1 MPKIVELITS
11 RSDRVTPATRLREVA
26 AHMLATSVSSVIV
39 VDTDRAVGII
49 TERDILRLVQRR
61 GSPEQRAG
69 DAMSSPVHAVS
80 ADTDFRQAYR
90 EAARLGIRR
99 IVVVAPDGQPLGIVN
114 ESDFRKHL
122 GPDFFMHLNAVDTL
136 MEQTFPRLPGDAGL
150 DAAVNA
156 MAAVRG
162 SCAVVVDGS
171 QALGVVTE
179 HDVVRFFLNGEQN
192 PPLARVM
199 SRPAITI
206 VNDRPLAEAARLML
220 THGIRH
226 LPVVD
231 TAGQLVGLLSEHALM
246 SPLKLDLLD
255 RMINE
260 RQSIADSRDQLQGEA
275 ARQARYQRALLDNFP
290 FPVWLKDTESRFL
303 TANKAMADVAG
314 LAVDTLIGKSDLDI
328 WPAELADRYRTD
340 DRMVMDS
347 RRNRVIT
354 EPIVVDEHAVWHE
367 TYKAPV
373 VDEDG
378 ELLGMVGFSQDISHR
393 QRATDAMRLRNT
405 ALAALI
411 GGQPLAEV
419 LDLIA
424 RSFEAE
430 MPGWRCAILLADD
443 SGRHLHPGAAPSLPP
458 GFSKAVDGM
467 LIAPGVASSGAAAA
481 LRQRIIVGNVF
492 EHPNWVDYRELAHQG
507 DFSACWSE
515 PVLGARGQL
524 LGTFTAYYRTP
535 ARPHEDYLDLVT
547 QGAQLTALVVEHQR
561 NAQELNSSLSTFRG
575 IFDSVGEALFILGA
589 DHRFL
594 FANTSAEQLFGLPRD
609 QLIGRSHDLFL
620 LPGRCEP
627 ETVDRHI
634 GLALAGTPQTLEA
647 LVRDA
652 REQVFPVEVRLHD
665 ADYFGQPVLIASAV
679 NIAERRNVALR
690 LEIEHDLAQCL
701 ATDADR
707 EALLAALLKATL
719 RFPELDAGGI
729 YRRLADDSY
738 GLFTERGLSPEFID
752 QARLF
757 PADTAFA
764 QLANQ
769 GQPVCMPATSEEA
782 PEESTPLD
790 PATLRAEG
798 LRCLMQLPVRLGSR
812 TELCLLLAG
821 RQSSQVAPSTRQALE
836 ALGSYFGQTLQ
847 RLEHQ
852 EETRRLQQ
860 NLSGIF
866 DTLADFIFVLDLDNH
881 ILHYNRAVAET
892 LGYGTAAL
900 RSQPILAIHPENLR
914 DIAERSLA
922 DVIAGRSVSCP
933 LPMLRADGTEI
944 QVETRIASGY
954 WDGKPALIAIAQD
967 ISERLIAEERQRLA
981 ASVFDN
987 AHEGIMITDPA
998 GHIVEVNSTFT
1009 ELTGYTR
1016 DEALGKTPDLLK
1028 SGHHEPA
1035 FYHEMWAKIAADGFW
1050 RGEVWNRKKTGEIFV
1065 EQLTISTVRNRRGAI
1080 THYVAIFTDITL
1092 IKQHQQRLEHLAH
1105 FDALT
1110 QLPNRM
1116 LLGDRLQQ
1124 AKAQAERSGKMLA
1137 VCYLD
1142 LDNFKPI
1149 NDEFGHAV
1157 GDYLLV
1163 DVAQRLKTSVRGGD
1177 TVARLGGDEFVLL
1190 IGNLGN
1196 LGECDHAMARV
1207 VNAIA
1212 QPFRVSQRQVN
1223 VSASIG
1229 VTLYPNDSADSDTLL
1244 RHADQAMYAA
1254 KQAGR
1259 NRYHL
1264 FDPEND
1270 RRARARRDELG
1281 RIRAG
1286 LAKGEFHLHY
1296 QPKVDMRKGVVIGAE
1311 ALIRWQHPERGLLPP
1326 RDFLPAVEDSEA
1338 AIELG
1343 EWVINEALRQ
1353 IDAWQRDHGLKLAV
1367 SINIAGN
1374 HLQHPGFSQRLGEL
1388 LAHYPAVSPH
1398 QIELEVLETAA
1409 LEDVGTTAALFAE
1422 CRNLGVSFALDDF
1435 GTGYSSLTYFRR
1447 LPADLLKIDQSFV
1460 RDMLDNPD
1468 DLAIVEGVIGL
1479 TQAFRRAVIA
1489 EGVETVEHG
1498 LVLLLLGCDMA
1509 QGYGIARPMPPEALP
1524 DWIANFQPDELW
1536 NLATAFNWSRDD
1548 LPMLI
1553 AEVDH
1558 KRWMRALHASLDD
1571 ASGSTEPPPLDPH
1584 ACRFSHWLD
1593 SADSRRYVGIPAS
1606 HEIHGLHARVHDIG
1620 RRLVAQHQA
1629 DDQASVATLR
1639 EELRQTS
1646 EQLAAAIQTI
1656 QTETLIGAQ
1665 RIRR

>member
-1 MPKIVELITS
+1 MPKIVELITR

-26 AHMLATSVSSVIV
+26 AHMLAAGISSVIV
-39 VDTDRAVGII
+39 VDDDGRALGII

-61 GSPEQRAG
+61 ASPEQQARE
-69 DAMSSPVHAVS
+69 AMSSPVHSVP

-90 EAARLGIRR
+90 EAARRGLRR
-99 IVVVAPDGQPLGIVN
+99 IVVVDPDEQPLGIVN
-114 ESDFRKHL
+114 ESDFRTYL
-122 GPDFFMHLNAVDTL
+122 GPDFFMHLNAVDAL
-136 MEQTFPRLPGDAGL
+136 MEHTFPRLPGDAGL
-150 DAAVNA
+150 DEAVQA

-162 SCAVVVDGS
+162 SCAVVVDGPYPC
-171 QALGVVTE
+171 GVVTE
-179 HDVVRFFLNGEQN
+179 HDVVRFFLSGEQN
-192 PPLARVM
+192 PPLNRVM
-199 SRPAITI
+199 SQPAITI
-206 VNDRPLAEAARLML
+206 ADDRPLAEAARLML
-220 THGIRH
+220 RHRIRH

-231 TAGQLVGLLSEHALM
+231 AAGQLVGLLSEHALM

-260 RQSIADSRDQLQGEA
+260 RQSLAESRDQLRDAA
-275 ARQARYQRALLDNFP
+275 ARQARYQRALLDNVP

-303 TANKAMADVAG
+303 TANQAMADIAG
-314 LAVDTLIGKSDLDI
+314 LAVEALIGKSDRDV
-328 WPAELADRYRTD
+328 WPAELAERYRAD
-340 DRMVMDS
+340 DRRVMES
-347 RRNRVIT
+347 RRTRVIT
-354 EPIVVDEHAVWHE
+354 EPVVVDDHPVWHE

-378 ELLGMVGFSQDISHR
+378 TLLGTVGFSQDVSHR
-393 QRATDAMRLRNT
+393 LRATDAMRLRNT

-430 MPGWRCAILLADD
+430 MPGWRCAVLLADD
-443 SGRHLHPGAAPSLPP
+443 SGQHLHPGAAPSLPP
-458 GFSKAVDGM
+458 GYKQAVDG
-467 LIAPGVASSGAAAA
+467 LAIAPDTASSGAAAA
-481 LRQRIIVGNVF
+481 LRQRVVVSNVF
-492 EHPNWVDYRELAHQG
+492 EHPNWVDYRELARQN

-515 PVLGARGQL
+515 PVLGSRGQL

-535 ARPHEDYLDLVT
+535 AQPHDNDLDLVT
-547 QGAQLTALVVEHQR
+547 QAARLTALVIEHQHS
-561 NAQELNSSLSTFRG
+561 AQDLTNSLRTFRG
-575 IFDSVGEALFILGA
+575 IFDRIGEALFILGA

-594 FANTSAEQLFGLPRD
+594 FANTSAEQLFGLPRER
-609 QLIGRSHDLFL
+609 LIGQSHDLFL
-620 LPGRCEP
+620 LPGQCDP
-627 ETVDRHI
+627 ASVDRHI
-634 GLALAGTPQTLEA
+634 GQALAGTPQTLEI

-652 REQVFPVEVRLHD
+652 AEQVFPVEIRLHD
-665 ADYFGQPVLIASAV
+665 ADYFGQPVLIASAIQ
-679 NIAERRNVALR
+679 IAERRNVALR

-701 ATDADR
+701 AADADR

-719 RFPELDAGGI
+719 RFPELDAGAL
-729 YRRLADDSY
+729 YRRQTDGSY
-738 GLFTERGLSPEFID
+738 TLFAARGLSTEFIN

-757 PADTAFA
+757 PAGSTFA
-764 QLANQ
+764 QQADRDQPLYLALT
-769 GQPVCMPATSEEA
+769 GDGMPDN
-782 PEESTPLD
+782 PPLD
-790 PATLRAEG
+790 AATLHAEG
-798 LRCLMQLPVRLGSR
+798 LRCLMLLPVRLGARSA
-812 TELCLLLAG
+812 LCLLLAG
-821 RQSSQVAPSTRQALE
+821 RQSARLAPSTQQTLE

-866 DTLADFIFVLDLDNH
+866 DTLTDFIFVLDLDNH

-892 LGYGTAAL
+892 LGYGSVAL
-900 RSQPILAIHPENLR
+900 RRQPILAVHPENLR

-944 QVETRIASGY
+944 PVETRIASGY

-967 ISERLIAEERQRLA
+967 IRERLIAEERQRLA

-1016 DEALGKTPDLLK
+1016 EEALGQTPDLLK

-1035 FYHEMWAKIAADGFW
+1035 FYHEMWQKIAEDGFW
-1050 RGEVWNRKKTGEIFV
+1050 RGEIWNRKKTGEIFV
-1065 EQLTISTVRNRRGAI
+1065 EQLTISTVRNPRGII
-1080 THYVAIFTDITL
+1080 THYVAIFSDITL

-1124 AKAQAERSGKMLA
+1124 AKAQAERNSRMLA

-1157 GDYLLV
+1157 GDYLLI
-1163 DVAQRLKTSVRGGD
+1163 DVAQRLKTCVRGGD

-1190 IGNLGN
+1190 IGNLAN
-1196 LGECDHAMARV
+1196 LAECDHAMARV
-1207 VNAIA
+1207 VKAIA
-1212 QPFRVSQRQVN
+1212 QPFRVSQRLVN

-1264 FDPEND
+1264 FDPESD
-1270 RRARARRDELG
+1270 RRARARRDELR

-1286 LAKGEFHLHY
+1286 LATGEFRLHY

-1311 ALIRWQHPERGLLPP
+1311 ALIRWQHPERGLLLP
-1326 RDFLPAVEDSEA
+1326 RDFLPVVEDSEA

-1343 EWVINEALRQ
+1343 EWVITETLRQ
-1353 IDAWQRDHGLKLAV
+1353 IDTWQREHGLKLAV

-1374 HLQHPGFSQRLGEL
+1374 HLQHPGFSRRLGEL
-1388 LAHYPAVSPH
+1388 MARFPAVSPG

-1524 DWIANFQPDELW
+1524 DWITHFQPDELW

-1558 KRWMRALHASLDD
+1558 KRWLRALHACLDD
-1571 ASGSTEPPPLDPH
+1571 TSGSTEPPPLDPH
-1584 ACRFSHWLD
+1584 ACRFAQWLNG
-1593 SADSRRYVGIPAS
+1593 ADSRRYGGIPAS
-1606 HEIHGLHARVHDIG
+1606 REIPALHARVHDIG
-1620 RRLVAQHQA
+1620 HRLIARHQA
-1629 DDQASVATLR
+1629 GDRTSVATLR
-1639 EELRQTS
+1639 EELRQAS

-1656 QTETLIGAQ
+1656 QTETLMGAQ

>member
-26 AHMLATSVSSVIV
+26 AQMLTTGVSSVIV
-39 VDTDRAVGII
+39 VDAGRAVGII
-49 TERDILRLVQRR
+49 TERDILRLVQRHAT
-61 GSPEQRAG
+61 PEQSAG
-69 DAMSSPVHAVS
+69 DAMTSPVHTVP

-90 EAARLGIRR
+90 EAAKLDIRR
-99 IVVVAPDGQPLGIVN
+99 IVVVDAAGLPLGIVN
-114 ESDFRKHL
+114 ESDFRKYL

-136 MEQTFPRLPGDAGL
+136 MERTFPCLPVDAGL
-150 DAAVNA
+150 DEAVNA

-162 SCAVVVDGS
+162 SCAVVVDGH
-171 QALGVVTE
+171 QPLGVVTE
-179 HDVVRFFLNGEQN
+179 HDVVRFFLSGEHN
-192 PPLARVM
+192 PPLAQAM

-206 VNDRPLAEAARLML
+206 VNDRPLAEAAQRML
-220 THGIRH
+220 AHGIRH

-231 TAGQLVGLLSEHALM
+231 AAGKLVGLLSEHALI

-255 RMINE
+255 RMIRE
-260 RQSIADSRDQLQGEA
+260 RQAIADSHDQLQGEA

-290 FPVWLKDTESRFL
+290 FPVWLKDTQSRFL
-303 TANKAMADVAG
+303 TANKAMAEVTG
-314 LAVDTLIGKSDLDI
+314 LAVDALIGKSDLDI
-328 WPAELADRYRTD
+328 WPAELAEHYRTD
-340 DRMVMDS
+340 DRAVMDS
-347 RRNRVIT
+347 RQNKVVA
-354 EPIVVDEHAVWHE
+354 EPIIIDEHAVWHE

-373 VDEDG
+373 VDENG
-378 ELLGMVGFSQDISHR
+378 ELLGTVGFAQDISHR

-411 GGQPLAEV
+411 GGQPLTEV

-443 SGRHLHPGAAPSLPP
+443 SDQHLHLGAAPSLPP
-458 GFSKAVDGM
+458 GYIKAVDGM
-467 LIAPGVASSGAAAA
+467 LIAPDVASSGAAAA
-481 LRQRIIVGNVF
+481 LRQRIVVGNVF
-492 EHPNWVDYRELAHQG
+492 DHPNWADYRELARQG

-515 PVLGARGQL
+515 PVLGSRGQL

-561 NAQELNSSLSTFRG
+561 SAQELNNSLSTFRG
-575 IFDSVGEALFILGA
+575 IFDSVGEALFIIGA

-594 FANTSAEQLFGLPRD
+594 FANTSAEQLFGFPRD
-609 QLIGRSHDLFL
+609 QLISQSHSLLL
-620 LPGRCEP
+620 LPGRCDR

-634 GLALAGTPQTLEA
+634 EQALAGTPQILET

-652 REQVFPVEVRLHD
+652 DEQVFPVEIRLHD

-679 NIAERRNVALR
+679 NITERKNAALR
-690 LEIEHDLAQCL
+690 LEIEHELAQCL
-701 ATDADR
+701 AADADR
-707 EALLAALLKATL
+707 EALLAALLRATL
-719 RFPELDAGGI
+719 RFPEFDAGGI
-729 YRRLADDSY
+729 YRQLADGSY
-738 GLFTERGLSPEFID
+738 DLLAQQGLSPEFID
-752 QARLF
+752 QAHLF
-757 PADTAFA
+757 PADSAFT
-764 QLANQ
+764 QLAGQ
-769 GQPVCMPATSEEA
+769 GRPVCMPAASGEA
-782 PEESTPLD
+782 PAATPLD
-790 PATLRAEG
+790 TDTLRAEG
-798 LRCLMQLPVRLGSR
+798 LRCLLQLPVRLGSR

-821 RQSSQVAPSTRQALE
+821 RLSSRIAPSTRQALE
-836 ALGSYFGQTLQ
+836 ALGRYFGQTLQ
-847 RLEHQ
+847 RVENQ

-860 NLSGIF
+860 NLGGIF

-892 LGYGTAAL
+892 LGYGAATL
-900 RSQPILAIHPENLR
+900 RGQPILAVHPENLR
-914 DIAERSLA
+914 DIVERSLA
-922 DVIAGRSVSCP
+922 DVIAGHSVSCP
-933 LPMLRADGTEI
+933 LPILRADGTEI
-944 QVETRIASGY
+944 QVETRIANGY

-967 ISERLIAEERQRLA
+967 ITERLIAEERQRLA

-987 AHEGIMITDPA
+987 AHEGIMITDPT

-1009 ELTGYTR
+1009 ELTGYSR
-1016 DEALGKTPDLLK
+1016 GEALGKTPDLLK

-1035 FYHEMWAKIAADGFW
+1035 FYHEMWAKIAQDGFW
-1050 RGEVWNRKKTGEIFV
+1050 QGEVWNRKKTGEIFV
-1065 EQLTISTVRNRRGAI
+1065 EQLTISTVRNRQGAI

-1116 LLGDRLQQ
+1116 LLSDRLQL
-1124 AKAQAERSGKMLA
+1124 AKAQAERSGRMLA

-1157 GDYLLV
+1157 GDYLLI

-1190 IGNLGN
+1190 IGNLESI
-1196 LGECDHAMARV
+1196 GECDHAMARV
-1207 VNAIA
+1207 VKAIS
-1212 QPFRVSQRQVN
+1212 QPFRVSQRLIN

-1229 VTLYPNDSADSDTLL
+1229 VTLYPNDGADSDTLL

-1270 RRARARRDELG
+1270 RRAKARRDELS
-1281 RIRAG
+1281 RIREG
-1286 LAKGEFHLHY
+1286 LAKGEFRLHY

-1326 RDFLPAVEDSEA
+1326 RDFLPAVEGSEM

-1343 EWVINEALRQ
+1343 DWVINEALRQ
-1353 IDAWQRDHGLKLAV
+1353 IDAWQRDNGLKLSV

-1374 HLQHPGFSQRLGEL
+1374 HLQHPGFSRRLGEL
-1388 LAHYPAVSPH
+1388 LAHYPAVSPR
-1398 QIELEVLETAA
+1398 QLELEVLETAA

-1422 CRNLGVSFALDDF
+1422 CRDLGVSFALDDF

-1509 QGYGIARPMPPEALP
+1509 QGYGIARPMPPETLP
-1524 DWIANFQPDELW
+1524 GWISYFQPDELW

-1558 KRWMRALHASLDD
+1558 KRWMRALQVYLDD
-1571 ASGSTEPPPLDPH
+1571 TSGRSEPPPLDPH
-1584 ACRFSHWLD
+1584 ACRFSRWLD
-1593 SADSRRYVGIPAS
+1593 SADSRRYADIAAS
-1606 HEIHGLHARVHDIG
+1606 QEVPGLHARVHDIG
-1620 RRLVAQHQA
+1620 RQLVAQHQA
-1629 DDQASVATLR
+1629 GDQSGVAALR
-1639 EELRQTS
+1639 EELWQTGD
-1646 EQLAAAIQTI
+1646 QLATAIQTI
-1656 QTETLIGAQ
+1656 QTEILISAQ